1 MKYFITHPWPWW
13 FSGIMISVVMF
24 MLIFN
29 GKQFSF
35 SSNFRTMCAAMGAG
49 KKFKFFD
56 YKWKTQRWNLM
67 FLVGAMIGGFVAK
80 SFLSIDRPIKLSRAF
95 EKDLANM
102 RMLPPR
108 ITDSLNRAEKIKNGS
123 VGSIEYPAGE
133 YNSKNIKKQ
142 ETETK
147 DIFSDGPIIQPD
159 EIFGKEA
166 AMSLKGFSILAIG
179 GLLIGFGSRYA
190 GGCTSG
196 HAISG
201 LSNLQLPSLVAVIG
215 FFIGG
220 LIMVHFIIPF
230 IF

>member
-13 FSGIMISVVMF
+13 FSGIMIAAVMF

-35 SSNFRTMCAAMGAG
+35 SSNFRTICAAMGLG
-49 KKFKFFD
+49 KKFKFFN
-56 YKWKTQRWNLM
+56 YKWKTQIWNLV
-67 FLVGAMIGGFVAK
+67 FLVGAIIGGFVAK
-80 SFLSIDRPIKLSRAF
+80 TFLSIDRPIKISKTF

-108 ITDSLNRAEKIKNGS
+108 ITDSLMQVEKKK
-123 VGSIEYPAGE
+123 AGLVSLSD
-133 YNSKNIKKQ
+133 NSKTESGRRDINKYEPGTQ
-142 ETETK
+142 EML
-147 DIFSDGPIIQPD
+147 SAGPILQPD
-159 EIFGKEA
+159 EIFGMEA

-220 LIMVHFIIPF
+220 LIMIHFIFPF